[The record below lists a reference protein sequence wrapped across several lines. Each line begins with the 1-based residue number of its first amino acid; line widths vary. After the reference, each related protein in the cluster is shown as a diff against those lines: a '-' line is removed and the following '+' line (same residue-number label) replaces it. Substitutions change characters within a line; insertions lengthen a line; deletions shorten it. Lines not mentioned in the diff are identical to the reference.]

1 MTSAANWYRLRA
13 DGNAICIFI
22 HAQPNA
28 RSTEVAGLHDGRL
41 KIRVAAPA
49 LDGRA
54 NDRLLEYVR
63 RRLDLPANRV
73 VLAKGQHSRM
83 KCIEITQPDNLLLAA
98 IAAWV
103 PA

>member
-1 MTSAANWYRLRA
+1 MRLSA
-13 DGNAICIFI
+13 DGNAICVFV

-28 RSTEVAGLHDGRL
+28 RTTEIVGLHDGRL

-54 NDRLLEYVR
+54 NDRLLEYIR
-63 RRLDLPANRV
+63 HRLDLPANRV
-73 VLAKGQHSRM
+73 VLVKGHHNRM
-83 KCIEITQPDNLLLAA
+83 KFIDILQPDPEL
-98 IAAWV
+98 IATLSAWV